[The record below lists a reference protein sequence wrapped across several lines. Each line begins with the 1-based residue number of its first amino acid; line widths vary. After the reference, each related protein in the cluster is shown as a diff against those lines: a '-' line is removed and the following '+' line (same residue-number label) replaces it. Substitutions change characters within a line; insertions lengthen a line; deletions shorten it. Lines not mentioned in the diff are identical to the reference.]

1 MANSL
6 NVEERLLGMMAVEKG
21 FISEKQLRKCLNIVE
36 FSDGSTLESIF
47 LRENY
52 LSQAQLKELQKQL
65 NFSSEL
71 EDKQPP
77 QQQNRPQKTF
87 GEIALEQYMI
97 DHTQLDNALAE
108 QAKYDERGLRIQ
120 LGQILQSLGYLTT
133 AQVGR
138 ILQTQ
143 LKKLLYCKHCKST
156 KAIFDYHP
164 GKIYQCDKC
173 KLDLIEA
180 KIQEKPKPKPKVKP
194 KPEFFNE
201 DLDYD
206 HDDDDGGLGNLQ
218 ILEL

>member
-180 KIQEKPKPKPKVKP
+180 KIQEKPKPKVKP

-201 DLDYD
+201 DLDDD